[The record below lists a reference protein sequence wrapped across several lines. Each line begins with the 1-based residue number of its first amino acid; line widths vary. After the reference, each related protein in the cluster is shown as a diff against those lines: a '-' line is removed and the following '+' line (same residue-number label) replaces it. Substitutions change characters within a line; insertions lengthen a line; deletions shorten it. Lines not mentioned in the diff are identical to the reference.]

1 MIIIETKDVTPET
14 MKGMSAE
21 LTDWIYNGLD
31 GCVTLECLH
40 AMRPDLDNV
49 SGATYGFSLDLQA
62 PILQMNVRGLRVD
75 QDERRRVSRE
85 FRTLLDRLEAQ
96 FYELV
101 REGVGYDLGNW
112 RSGDQI
118 KHLFYNVMQLPVQRK
133 RNDNGK
139 MAPSV
144 DRDCLEKLGA
154 YWIAQPLVAHLLAI
168 RDIAK
173 KISVLATEI
182 DPDGRIRSN
191 FNIAGTETGRLSS
204 SLGDF
209 GTGGNLQNVEKRL
222 REVFVADRGCKFANI
237 DLAQADAR
245 NVGAICY
252 DLFGRTAYLDAT
264 ESGDLHT
271 TVCRLAWGTLE
282 WGDDPSG
289 WRAVA
294 DTKAYRHLSY
304 RDMAKKLG
312 HGTNYYGTPR
322 TMAKHTK
329 VETKIISDFQ
339 NRYFAAFPEIKMWHA
354 WTKEE
359 IRTRGQLTNLFGR
372 RRTFWGRRDDDATL
386 REAIAYQG
394 QSMTA
399 DEINRAMLNVWRLD
413 ACQIMLQV
421 HDSLVVQYPEE
432 REAEVLAKILPA
444 MRSPLELRD
453 GRIFAVPCDVQVG
466 WNLGEPT
473 YAKDA
478 NGKPTKEVIGNP
490 DGLVSWR
497 GHDNRRRRRP

>member
-1 MIIIETKDVTPET
+1 MGNSFMMVIETAGITPQS
-14 MKGMSAE
+14 MLKLSAE
-21 LTDWIYNGLD
+21 ETDWVYNALD
-31 GCVTLECLH
+31 TMVTLECLH

-49 SGATYGFSLDLQA
+49 SGATYSFSLDLQS
-62 PILQMNVRGLRVD
+62 PILLMNMRGLRVD
-75 QDERRRVSRE
+75 QDERRAVTRE
-85 FRTLLDRLEAQ
+85 FKALLTRLESQ

-101 REGVGYDLGNW
+101 REGVGHPLENW
-112 RSGDQI
+112 QSPDQI
-118 KHLFYNVMQLPVQRK
+118 KTLFYKVMQLPVQKK
-133 RNDNGK
+133 RNAHGK

-144 DRDCLEKLGA
+144 DRDCLEKLAG
-154 YWIAQPLVAHLLAI
+154 YWIAQPLVAHLLAM

-173 KISVLATEI
+173 KISVLTTEI
-182 DPDGRIRSN
+182 DADGRIRSN

-222 REVFVADRGCKFANI
+222 RTVFVADRGCKFANI

-245 NVGAICY
+245 NVGAVCY
-252 DLFGRTAYLDAT
+252 DLFGEDAYLNAT

-271 TVCRLAWGTLE
+271 TVCRLAWSGLD
-282 WGDDPSG
+282 WGEIADR

-329 VETKIISDFQ
+329 VDTKIITDFQ
-339 NRYFAAFPEIKMWHA
+339 NRYFAAFPEIKLWHA

-399 DEINRAMLNVWRLD
+399 DEINGAMLNVWRLD
-413 ACQIMLQV
+413 CCQIMLQV
-421 HDSLVVQYPEE
+421 HDSLVIQYPEHE
-432 REAEVLAKILPA
+432 ESRVLALVMPA
-444 MRSPLELRD
+444 MRSELALGKDQR
-453 GRIFAVPCDVQVG
+453 RFSVPCDVQVG
-466 WNLGEPT
+466 WNLGELGR
-473 YAKDA
+473 D
-478 NGKPTKEVIGNP
+478 GSNP
-490 DGLVSWR
+490 DGLTGWK
-497 GHDNRRRRRP
+497 GHDPRKRVRP

>member
-1 MIIIETKDVTPET
+1 
-14 MKGMSAE
+14 MSAE
-21 LTDWIYNGLD
+21 QTDWLYNGLD
-31 GCVTLECLH
+31 CCVTLECLH

-49 SGATYGFSLDLQA
+49 SGATYGFSLDLQS
-62 PILQMNVRGLRVD
+62 PILQMNMRGLRVD
-75 QDERRRVSRE
+75 QDERRRVVRE
-85 FRTLLDRLEAQ
+85 FRSLLSTLEEQ
-96 FYELV
+96 FYMIV
-101 REGVGYDLGNW
+101 REGVGFPLENW
-112 RSGDQI
+112 QSPDQI
-118 KHLFYNVMQLPVQRK
+118 KRLFYAYMQLPVQRK
-133 RNDNGK
+133 RNAHGK

-144 DRDCLEKLGA
+144 DRDCLEKLAA
-154 YWIAQPLVAHLLAI
+154 YWIAQPLVAHLLAM
-168 RDIAK
+168 RDVAK
-173 KISVLATEI
+173 KISVLTTEI

-222 REVFVADRGCKFANI
+222 RSVLVADRGCKFANI

-252 DLFGRTAYLDAT
+252 DLFGRDAYLDAT

-271 TVCRLAWGTLE
+271 TVCKLAWFDLA
-282 WGDDPSG
+282 WGDDPDK

-294 DTKAYRHLSY
+294 DQKAYRHLSY

-329 VETKIISDFQ
+329 VETKIIEDFQ
-339 NRYFAAFPEIKMWHA
+339 RRYFGAFPEIKEWHQ
-354 WTKEE
+354 WTKRE
-359 IRTRGQLTNLFGR
+359 IRERGQLTNLFGR

-399 DEINRAMLNVWRLD
+399 DEINRAMLNVWRLNC
-413 ACQIMLQV
+413 AQIMLQV
-421 HDSLVVQYPEE
+421 HDSLVIQYPEE
-432 REAEVLAKILPA
+432 REAEVIGLVVPA
-444 MRSPLELRD
+444 MRSPLELRA
-453 GRIFAVPCDVQVG
+453 GREFFVPCDVQTG
-466 WNLGEPT
+466 WNLGEPG
-473 YAKDA
+473 KD
-478 NGKPTKEVIGNP
+478 GSNP
-490 DGLVSWR
+490 DGLIGWK
-497 GHDNRRRRRP
+497 GHDNRTRVRP